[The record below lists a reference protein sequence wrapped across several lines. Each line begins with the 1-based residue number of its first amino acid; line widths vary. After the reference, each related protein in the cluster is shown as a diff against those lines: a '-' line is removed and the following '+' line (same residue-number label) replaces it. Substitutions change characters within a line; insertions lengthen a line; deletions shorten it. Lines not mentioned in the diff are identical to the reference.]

1 MARFSDI
8 ETLSQRVHVK
18 SIFLSSFTGNL
29 RIININIAGMYVYYW
44 NPLMKVIL
52 GKIKLI

>member
-18 SIFLSSFTGNL
+18 SVFLSSFTGNL
-29 RIININIAGMYVYYW
+29 KIMNINIAGMYVYYW
-44 NPLMKVIL
+44 NPLIKVIL
-52 GKIKLI
+52 GKIK